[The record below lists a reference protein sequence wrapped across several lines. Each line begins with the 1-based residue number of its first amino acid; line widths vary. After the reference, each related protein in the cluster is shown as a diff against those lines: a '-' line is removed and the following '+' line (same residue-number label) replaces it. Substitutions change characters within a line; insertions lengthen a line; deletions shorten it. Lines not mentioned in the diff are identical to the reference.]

1 MSLEVLKE
9 GHRKAL
15 RVVDK
20 LQSALEDVRHGKTA
34 EAVAAIQGLLGFLE
48 QEQQVHFRQEE
59 EGLFLYLARI
69 TGEGPLQAMVG
80 EHESYWRAVVS
91 LKDLLGHPEDTSE
104 LDRLLEHLVT
114 LLRGHIHKEETAYFP
129 LAEERLSPQQ
139 LREVDDE
146 MGVIG
151 RLEGA

>member
-20 LQSALEDVRHGKTA
+20 LQAALEEVRRGETA

-80 EHESYWRAVVS
+80 EHESYWRAVAS
-91 LKDLLGHPEDTSE
+91 LKDLLGHPEDMAE

-129 LAEERLSPQQ
+129 LAEERLSPRQ

-151 RLEGA
+151 RLGGA